1 MTGKRQPKPLTLD
14 QRIEYQ
20 TTNCIDLDTGY
31 LGATPDNPG
40 GCMTLGRIFMK
51 DAVLISRELLDDLVA
66 MAKSKEAMAAENVAL
81 LAGLKGK
88 HALTGATYDHLVEQI
103 EALRSQ
109 VVLSCARVM
118 RLELTIKPVLRHA
131 LDHAAEGVHVCDR
144 EDDEVLAA
152 SLLEPYRKLY
162 EAMKHD

>member
-1 MTGKRQPKPLTLD
+1 MKKPEPLTID
-14 QRIEYQ
+14 DKIRYQ

-51 DAVLISRELLDDLVA
+51 DAVLIGRDFYNDLVT

-88 HALTGATYDHLVEQI
+88 HALTGATYDHLAEQVEI
-103 EALRSQ
+103 LRNALALSQ
-109 VVLSCARVM
+109 ARVE
-118 RLELTIKPVLRHA
+118 RLETAIKPVLRQA
-131 LDHAAEGVHVCDR
+131 LDDTKDYVDR
-144 EDDEVLAA
+144 RDRDDDELLAT
-152 SLLEPYRKLY
+152 SLLGPHRKLY
-162 EAMKHD
+162 EAMKYD